1 MTHDSPPQAT
11 MIDLKT
17 LAPGTRVQ
25 DPFLIHD
32 VDERTT
38 KDGKAFATLTL
49 GNASGSIKT
58 APFWEEQ
65 LHQIAGIAKGA
76 VAQVIGEAGSYQ
88 GTPQLKVTSIRIL
101 PAGSVDWSQLQPSI
115 AAADRPKYWESIDKW
130 IAEIK
135 GPRLRAT
142 LALFYDDA
150 DFRARYEQCPAATVG
165 HHAYLGGLLR
175 HTVEVLSIG
184 RHVAKIAGADVDLVT
199 AGILLHDIGK
209 LQAYRWDGVFAP
221 TDRNALYGHVVLG
234 SLELER
240 RVRAA
245 TPMPCTEQELDIL
258 QHLVLSHHGLLEY
271 GAAVRPATLE
281 AEIVHF
287 ADNASAKTASFNDAL
302 GDASNFPKDELVT
315 AKKMWELDGR
325 RAYRGR
331 SDWGKS

>member
-1 MTHDSPPQAT
+1 

-17 LAPGTRVQ
+17 LAAGTRVQ
-25 DPFLIHD
+25 DPFLVQE

-65 LHQIAGIAKGA
+65 LHQVAGIAKGA
-76 VAQVIGEAGSYQ
+76 VVQVIGEAGAYQ
-88 GTPQLKVTSIRIL
+88 GTPQLRITSIRVL
-101 PAGSVDWSQLQPSI
+101 PAGSVEYDQLVPSI
-115 AAADRPKYWESIDKW
+115 PAAEREKCWESIDKW
-130 IAEIK
+130 IAELK
-135 GPRLRAT
+135 GKRLKAT
-142 LALFYDDA
+142 IGLFYDDA

-184 RHVAKIAGADVDLVT
+184 RHVARIAGADVDLVT

-209 LQAYRWDGVFAP
+209 LQAYRWDGALQP
-221 TDRNALYGHVVLG
+221 TEKNVLYGHVVLG
-234 SLELER
+234 ALELER

-258 QHLVLSHHGLLEY
+258 QHLILSHHGLLEY

-302 GDASNFPKDELVT
+302 GDATNFGKDELVS
-315 AKKMWELDGR
+315 AKPLWELDRR
-325 RAYRGR
+325 RAYRGK
-331 SDWGKS
+331 SDWGR

>member
-1 MTHDSPPQAT
+1 

-25 DPFLIHD
+25 DPFLVHE

-38 KDGKAFATLTL
+38 KDGKSFATLTL
-49 GNASGSIKT
+49 GNASGSVKT

-65 LHQIAGIAKGA
+65 LHLIAGIQRGS
-76 VAQVIGEAGSYQ
+76 VAQVIGEAGAYQ
-88 GTPQLKVTSIRIL
+88 GTPQLRVTSIRVL
-101 PAGSVDWSQLQPSI
+101 PEGSVDYGQLVESI
-115 AAADRPKYWESIDKW
+115 SATEREKLWESIDKW

-135 GPRLRAT
+135 GKRLRAT
-142 LALFYDDA
+142 IGLFYDDA
-150 DFRARYEQCPAATVG
+150 DFRRRYEQCPAATTG
-165 HHAYLGGLLR
+165 HHDYLGGLLR
-175 HTVEVLSIG
+175 HTVEVISIG

-209 LQAYRWDGVFAP
+209 LEAYRWDGVLRP
-221 TDRNALYGHVVLG
+221 TEKNVLYGHVVLG

-245 TPMPCTEQELDIL
+245 RPMPCTEQELDIL
-258 QHLVLSHHGLLEY
+258 QHLVLSHHGILEY
-271 GAAVRPATLE
+271 GAPVRPATLE

-302 GDASNFPKDELVT
+302 ANATNFEKDELVSQ
-315 AKKMWELDGR
+315 KGIWELDKR
-325 RAYRGR
+325 RAYRGK
-331 SDWGKS
+331 SDWGR

>member
-1 MTHDSPPQAT
+1 

-17 LAPGTRVQ
+17 LTPGSRVQ
-25 DPFLIHD
+25 DPFLVQE
-32 VDERTT
+32 VDERST

-65 LHQIAGIAKGA
+65 LHQLAGIAKGS

-88 GTPQLKVTSIRIL
+88 GTPQLKVTSIRVL
-101 PAGSVDWSQLQPSI
+101 PKGSIDYADLQPSI
-115 AAADRPKYWESIDKW
+115 SAAERQRCWESVDKW
-130 IAEIK
+130 IGEIK
-135 GPRLRAT
+135 GPRLKAT
-142 LALFYDDA
+142 VALFYEDA
-150 DFRARYEQCPAATVG
+150 DFRRRYEQCPAATVG
-165 HHAYLGGLLR
+165 HHAYLGGLLK
-175 HTVEVLSIG
+175 HTVEVIFIG
-184 RHVAKIAGADVDLVT
+184 RNVAKIANADVDLVT
-199 AGILLHDIGK
+199 AGILFHDIGK
-209 LQAYRWDGVFAP
+209 LAAYRWDGAFTP
-221 TDRNALYGHVVLG
+221 TEKNVLYGHVVLG
-234 SLELER
+234 ALELER

-302 GDASNFPKDELVT
+302 GDAGNFAKDDLVS
-315 AKKMWELDGR
+315 AKGLWELDRR
-325 RAYRGR
+325 RAYRGK
-331 SDWGKS
+331 SDWGR